1 MTAVARLLRS
11 IALPIALLGMV
22 LGGVQSASC
31 EMHGLGA
38 MQAQAPSAAGHAHGA
53 AHGAS
58 HGQHDAGDCCCT
70 CIGDCAAPLPAA
82 TVPTTI
88 TIRVA
93 ETAAEPRRLPEAQLE
108 WSAPS
113 EPDRLLPFANGPPTA
128 V

>member
-1 MTAVARLLRS
+1 MTAVARLLRTLT
-11 IALPIALLGMV
+11 LPIALLGMV
-22 LGGVQSASC
+22 LGGVHGVSC
-31 EMHGLGA
+31 QMHGLGA
-38 MQAQAPSAAGHAHGA
+38 MHVQASSAAGHTH

-58 HGQHDAGDCCCT
+58 HGHDDAGECHCT
-70 CIGDCAAPLPAA
+70 CIGDCTAPLPTA

-93 ETAAEPRRLPEAQLE
+93 ETAAEPRRMPDAEPE
-108 WSAPS
+108 WSRPW